1 MCFINTLINFF
12 LLHAFVHMD
21 EAFTAW
27 TVMLHVLAG
36 IHKER
41 NQMMLH
47 VLAGIHKERNQ
58 TTRPEPGQK
67 KREVLECSYHS

>member
-1 MCFINTLINFF
+1 
-12 LLHAFVHMD
+12 MD

-41 NQMMLH
+41 NQ
-47 VLAGIHKERNQ
+47 
-58 TTRPEPGQK
+58 TTWPDPGQK
-67 KREVLECSYHS
+67 KISVLKNKL